1 MPALLADRG
10 FPTDDKSG
18 QYSVH
23 HAGLFDLATG
33 RCFWHERRMSRQS
46 PRSGGVFLP
55 IGIFAGLLMGAVA
68 GEPTAGLLMGTAGG
82 GIAATWFWLKDRK
95 TAVKRRKH

>member
-1 MPALLADRG
+1 
-10 FPTDDKSG
+10 
-18 QYSVH
+18 
-23 HAGLFDLATG
+23 
-33 RCFWHERRMSRQS
+33 
-46 PRSGGVFLP
+46 
-55 IGIFAGLLMGAVA
+55 MGAVA